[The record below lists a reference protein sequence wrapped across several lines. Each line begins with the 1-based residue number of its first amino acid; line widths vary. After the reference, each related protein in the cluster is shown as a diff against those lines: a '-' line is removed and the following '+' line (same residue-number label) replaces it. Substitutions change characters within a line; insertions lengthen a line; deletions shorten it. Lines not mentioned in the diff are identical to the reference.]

1 MIMQD
6 YKPQSH
12 KKLLLQR
19 NLFQYHSVIPQE
31 RVQGVHYKEKQIK
44 NTWDIFYIISFSN
57 FRISNMLYYKTA
69 VCTNQSH
76 GEKSCLWI

>member
-6 YKPQSH
+6 YEPQSH

-31 RVQGVHYKEKQIK
+31 RVQGVHYKEKEK
-44 NTWDIFYIISFSN
+44 NIYLGYLLHHFLFK
-57 FRISNMLYYKTA
+57 L
-69 VCTNQSH
+69 
-76 GEKSCLWI
+76 